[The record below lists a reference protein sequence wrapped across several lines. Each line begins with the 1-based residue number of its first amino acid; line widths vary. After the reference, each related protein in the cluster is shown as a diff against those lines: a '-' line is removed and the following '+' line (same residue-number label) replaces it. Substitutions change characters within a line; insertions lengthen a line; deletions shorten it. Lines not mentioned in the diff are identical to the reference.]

1 MRKIRFWLM
10 DLKYDILDHKRLW
23 LSRLFFGLG
32 PFITY
37 IAVEILNNNNPF
49 TSIELW
55 RVLWNFVWYIVIFA
69 FFWLVTGRR
78 RRAGAIT
85 AMAVC
90 FVFGLINH
98 YVLRFRGTM
107 FFPIDILS
115 ARTAANVS
123 SGYNYTPDAQ
133 IWGAAAIAAAYILLW
148 VFAFREKK
156 GAKRAGKLYT
166 GIVGG
171 VLAAFLF
178 TFFCTGFL
186 PAINLYAEQWVTQR
200 NGFVFNFML
209 SLRYSFVSEPEG
221 YSLDVVEEIQEEVHE
236 TLLEERREEP
246 SPTPEPV
253 PEETVTRPTNIILIM
268 NESFSDLSVFE
279 NYETNRDPLT
289 FIHSMEENTVKG
301 WFYSPVF
308 GGGTANVEY
317 EVLTGNPSHFLPN
330 GTVAY
335 QLYVDSDTPSLAT
348 VAGDQGYTTYAFH
361 PYLASGWN
369 RMQAYE
375 YLGFDHQLYDEDVED
390 PKYVRDFIS
399 DESDFDM
406 IKSITEREEGP
417 VFLFNVTMQ
426 NHSGYGKAWTN
437 LPRLISATGAIDDAD
452 STVDQYLCLVNL
464 TDRAFREMVEYYADC
479 GEPTL
484 IAMFGDHQ
492 PPLSTEF
499 YELLMGGTA
508 EELSNQEM
516 LEKYKTPFVIWAN
529 YDIPEQQDLE
539 LSGSFFGLLVSDLA
553 GLERTEYMEFVAQV
567 MESVPVIHDLGYIT
581 AEGEFV
587 ESFAELSPERQELLS
602 QYEFMAYHNQFDRED
617 EDAFYEVPVD
627 WDESID

>member
-1 MRKIRFWLM
+1 MRKIRYWLW

-23 LSRLFFGLG
+23 LSRLFFVLG

-37 IAVEILNNNNPF
+37 TAAEILNGNNPF

-55 RVLWNFVWYIVIFA
+55 RVLWNIVWYIVIFA

-85 AMAVC
+85 ASVIC
-90 FVFGLINH
+90 FGFGLVNH

-107 FFPIDILS
+107 FFPIDIL
-115 ARTAANVS
+115 AIRTAANVS
-123 SGYNYTPDAQ
+123 KGYDYTPDAQ
-133 IWGAAAIAAAYILLW
+133 IWGAAAILAVYVLVW
-148 VFAFREKK
+148 VFALRENKD
-156 GAKRAGKLYT
+156 ARRAGRLYT
-166 GIVGG
+166 GVVAG

-221 YSLDVVEEIQEEVHE
+221 YSPEAVEEIREEVIE
-236 TLLEERREEP
+236 KLIAERGEEEA
-246 SPTPEPV
+246 
-253 PEETVTRPTNIILIM
+253 VTRPTNIIVIM
-268 NESFSDLSVFE
+268 NESFSDLSIFE
-279 NYETNRDPLT
+279 NYDVTRDPLEY
-289 FIHSMEENTVKG
+289 IHSMEENTVKG

-317 EVLTGNPSHFLPN
+317 EVLTGNPSCFLPN

-348 VAGDQGYTTYAFH
+348 IAGGLGYTTYAFH

-375 YLGFDHQLYDEDVED
+375 YLGFDHQLYDGDVED
-390 PKYVRDFIS
+390 PKLVRDFIS
-399 DESDFDM
+399 DESDFDT
-406 IKSITEREEGP
+406 IRSITEAEEGP
-417 VFLFNVTMQ
+417 TFIFNVTMQ

-437 LPRLISATGAIDDAD
+437 LPRSVSAAGAIDGAD
-452 STVDQYLCLVNL
+452 STVDQYLCLVDL
-464 TDRAFREMVEYYADC
+464 TDKAFKELIEYYAASD
-479 GEPTL
+479 EPTL

-499 YELLMGGTA
+499 YEVLMGSPA
-508 EELSNQEM
+508 EEQSSREKLQ
-516 LEKYKTPFVIWAN
+516 KYKTPFVIWAN
-529 YDIPEQQDLE
+529 YDIPEEQDVHI
-539 LSGSFFGLLVSDLA
+539 SGNYFGLLVADLA
-553 GLERTEYMEFVAQV
+553 GLERSGYLEFVARV
-567 MESVPVIHDLGYIT
+567 MEAVPVIHDLGFIT
-581 AEGEFV
+581 ADGEFV
-587 ESFAELSPERQELLS
+587 ETVGELSPEIRELL
-602 QYEFMAYHNQFDRED
+602 QEYEIMAYHNQFDRKED
-617 EDAFYEVPVD
+617 DEFYEIPVSPD
-627 WDESID
+627 KSMD